1 MKVMEP
7 VAIISNTMIVTIIS
21 TTSKDSMPTG
31 TGRRSSHNCCSE
43 YTVYIHVLVC
53 VREREKER
61 EAEMCVLY
69 DRKLFLYVACTLHD
83 ECVIH

>member
-31 TGRRSSHNCCSE
+31 TGRRSSHIVLSI
-43 YTVYIHVLVC
+43 YIHVQCTCVC
-53 VREREKER
+53 ERERDKER

-83 ECVIH
+83 VCVIH